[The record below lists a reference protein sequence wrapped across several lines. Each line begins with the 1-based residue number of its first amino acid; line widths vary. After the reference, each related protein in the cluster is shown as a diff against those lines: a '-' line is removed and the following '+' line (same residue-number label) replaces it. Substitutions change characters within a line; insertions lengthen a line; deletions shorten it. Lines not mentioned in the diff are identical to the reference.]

1 MDDCFLKNGDPENR
15 QQGTVAAPVKYG
27 IAFLRDAFP
36 AGDGAHG
43 TAARPCSGC
52 RRLPCF
58 PSSRKAYPKMPAL
71 SKMAG
76 NRGLCGS
83 IASLFCGACR
93 RAPRRIAF
101 SALRAGDGRHPVHAA
116 GIHRKIGCLF
126 DGADLLMVLACLLM
140 SVMRLTPPCR
150 ERHRRCCCHRSRP
163 AARVPAG

>member
-58 PSSRKAYPKMPAL
+58 PFSRRAYPKMPAL

-76 NRGLCGS
+76 NRGLCGRYRQPVLRRLPEGTKTDRLQRPPGRRRP
-83 IASLFCGACR
+83 ASGT
-93 RAPRRIAF
+93 
-101 SALRAGDGRHPVHAA
+101 A